1 MKYRS
6 IRHIY
11 IENDLVY
18 SETRDNHRIRRLR
31 FGVEIHSRI
40 AGRGRPWFAV
50 YGILTLDPQKSM
62 PMNTP
67 NPCPVSQFL
76 YAYYT
81 YYLSFTQAAQAGKPK
96 WAPLH
101 I

>member
-1 MKYRS
+1 MKNRS
-6 IRHIY
+6 RRHIY
-11 IENDLVY
+11 REGDLVY
-18 SETRDNHRIRRLR
+18 SEIWNNHRIRRLR
-31 FGVEIHSRI
+31 FGVDIHSRP

-67 NPCPVSQFL
+67 NPCPVFQFL

-81 YYLSFTQAAQAGKPK
+81 YHLSFTQAAQAETPK